1 MHWLIPFDYYYLQT
15 NKTMYQSEDKADFFR
30 RRVLVKNKV
39 CILTHEGE
47 NSIIYQK
54 TFLFTLRNL

>member
-39 CILTHEGE
+39 RILTHEGE